1 MAYCEKK
8 GVYCSQV
15 DNCEQQTDSCGVPDW
30 VEQEIVLTP
39 EDLKRVYEVDTKN
52 TEVNTFQELLTELTR
67 QGSALIH
74 DYHTATNNYEAAQKE
89 VYSIRA
95 ELKATQEL
103 LDSFSQGYILAPN
116 VEDELKALRAKVE
129 MYESDPENAYKKGSE
144 ETAEKIIEYLSEA
157 VKKPGTKKVVINKAI
172 AWVKE
177 NFNK

>member
-1 MAYCEKK
+1 
-8 GVYCSQV
+8 
-15 DNCEQQTDSCGVPDW
+15 VPDW
-30 VEQEIVLTP
+30 VDRELVLTP
-39 EDLKRVYEVDTKN
+39 EDLKRVYEVDTKK
-52 TEVNTFQELLTELTR
+52 TEVNTFQELLTELTK
-67 QGSALIH
+67 QGGALIH
-74 DYHTATNNYEAAQKE
+74 DYYTTTNNYEAAQKE

-116 VEDELKALRAKVE
+116 VEDELKVLRAKVE
-129 MYESDPENAYKKGSE
+129 MYEGDPENVYNKGSE

-157 VKKPGTKKVVINKAI
+157 VKKPGTKKTVLNKAI

>member
-15 DNCEQQTDSCGVPDW
+15 GNCEQQTDSCGVPDW
-30 VEQEIVLTP
+30 VAQKITITP
-39 EDLKRVYEVDTKN
+39 EDLKRVCEVDTKK
-52 TEVNTFQELLTELTR
+52 TEVNTFQELLTELTK
-67 QGSALIH
+67 QGGELLR
-74 DYHTATNNYEAAQKE
+74 DYYTANNNYEAAQKE

-95 ELKATQEL
+95 ELKTTQEL

-116 VEDELKALRAKVE
+116 VEDELKALRAKIE
-129 MYESDPENAYKKGSE
+129 MYESDPENAYNKGSE

-157 VKKPGTKKVVINKAI
+157 VKKSGTKKVVIDKAI
-172 AWVKE
+172 NWIKE

>member
-15 DNCEQQTDSCGVPDW
+15 GNCEQQTDSCGVPDW
-30 VEQEIVLTP
+30 VAREITITP
-39 EDLKRVYEVDTKN
+39 EDLKRAYEVDAKK
-52 TEVNTFQELLTELTR
+52 TEVNTFQELLTELTK
-67 QGSALIH
+67 QGSTLIC
-74 DYHTATNNYEAAQKE
+74 DYRTATSNYEAAQKE

-103 LDSFSQGYILAPN
+103 LDSFSQGYILAPD
-116 VEDELKALRAKVE
+116 VEDELKALRARVE
-129 MYESDPENAYKKGSE
+129 LYESDPENVYKKGSE
-144 ETAEKIIEYLSEA
+144 ETAAKIIEYLSEA

-172 AWVKE
+172 EWVKE